1 MHRFSGSAPCR
12 RGAPAEVGRVSPA
25 AACPTPPFPAD
36 TPLPGTRMRSTMCV
50 GRDEVRGS
58 AGGRSLCRCIPI
70 PVTTPGHQPSSPVC
84 DGTAPWVAHG
94 EDPGP
99 DPVALRPHPTTLH
112 PHLGTT
118 LWMAVVRPVDG
129 SCAAGGKPV
138 STAGTAD
145 RSEASSTGNLIRPR
159 VLPRRSPHPD
169 TASDQRG
176 CAPSTLHTGPI
187 TTAGSL
193 SLNIQ
198 ERRSDV
204 DGVGRVVPIGY
215 PMAGMTPA
223 VRRLYGGSPRPGSSR
238 HHGGVRAPHP
248 QRPPAW
254 SRRP

>member
-1 MHRFSGSAPCR
+1 
-12 RGAPAEVGRVSPA
+12 
-25 AACPTPPFPAD
+25 
-36 TPLPGTRMRSTMCV
+36 
-50 GRDEVRGS
+50 VRGCTGS
-58 AGGRSLCRCIPI
+58 RSLRTTIRIC
-70 PVTTPGHQPSSPVC
+70 VTTRGHEPLSPVC
-84 DGTAPWVAHG
+84 DERAPWVAHG
-94 EDPGP
+94 EDRGP

-118 LWMAVVRPVDG
+118 LWMAAGRPVDG

-138 STAGTAD
+138 STAGTAG
-145 RSEASSTGNLIRPR
+145 RSVAPSTGNPIRPR
-159 VLPRRSPHPD
+159 VRPRRSPHPD

-176 CAPSTLHTGPI
+176 CVPSTLHTGPI

-248 QRPPAW
+248 HARRHGAGDPESSPAREVP
-254 SRRP
+254 S